1 MRKQCSRPEV
11 QRASR
16 GEEDG
21 GRRSVA
27 GSRPRRRVMQ
37 AASRERPDG
46 VGWVVSHVCRP
57 GEARVEGE
65 MRWKETE
72 TARKTKCCSEQ

>member
-72 TARKTKCCSEQ
+72 TVRKTKCCSEQ